1 MMTPLIATMSG
12 LISKEGAFD
21 IADFHWFELEITN
34 EIAELRADLLCGN
47 LPFPKVAL
55 VSEVNSDPFVVFVSQ
70 HEGVTRGTPF
80 MMVRGSLHVSKEFDY
95 KPDDLGNTGNID
107 VKHTD
112 GTPFDYKKN
121 GATGFIGFIAQFL
134 KKLGARAETGYLPVK
149 RANHAKRIRQGKVP
163 LYDWNTIVV
172 EPPKPKAEPQGG
184 THASPRWHE
193 RRGHWRNLK
202 NNKRVW
208 VRNCEV
214 GNKARGAVFHDYVI
228 KETV

>member
-1 MMTPLIATMSG
+1 MTPLIATMVSV
-12 LISKEGAFD
+12 LPNTAAS
-21 IADFHWFELEITN
+21 FHWFEMEMPKTAVPIN
-34 EIAELRADLLCGN
+34 GELMARQ
-47 LPFPKVAL
+47 LPFPNVAL
-55 VSEVNSDPFVVFVSQ
+55 VSLVKNDPLAVLLSQDGEKTRCVPVMHNKGKLFEGKPFVYWPSEETSGVNIHYLDGSPFEAEKSNASAYVGFV
-70 HEGVTRGTPF
+70 
-80 MMVRGSLHVSKEFDY
+80 GS
-95 KPDDLGNTGNID
+95 
-107 VKHTD
+107 
-112 GTPFDYKKN
+112 
-121 GATGFIGFIAQFL
+121 FL
-134 KKLGARAETGYLPVK
+134 RKLEASAETGYLPVK

-184 THASPRWHE
+184 THTSPRWHE

-214 GNKARGAVFHDYVI
+214 GNKARGAVFHDYVV